1 MDMQEIWAQLR
12 ESSKHTS
19 PPRSDLTAPPPT
31 ETEFSPDP
39 IIAAEPQ
46 APKPKLLDQVRR
58 TMRVAHYAIRTEQ
71 AYVDWIRR
79 FILYHNKRHP
89 NEMGA
94 VEITEFLTDLAV
106 AGKVAPST
114 QNQALSALLFLYQ
127 QVLKRELPR
136 IDAVR
141 ASAPVRLP
149 VVMSVSEVRRLFESV
164 PEGLC
169 QLMIELM
176 YGSGLRLL
184 ECCRLRV
191 KDVDF
196 ARRQIIVREGK
207 GDKDRAVPLPELLTE
222 RLRQQIETVRRQHQ
236 LDIQAGSGHVWL
248 PHALAKKYP
257 QANRELIWQYVFPS
271 SRLARDPR
279 EADGLLRRHHLH
291 ETSVQKAM
299 RDAVVKSGLNKKIS
313 CHTLR
318 HSFATHLL
326 DSGTDIRTVQE
337 LLGHAD
343 VSTTMIYTH
352 VLQRGAAGV
361 RSPLDRL

>member
-1 MDMQEIWAQLR
+1 LRIARRAAKISAEFETTLAITFSTADLPFEECPMDMQEIWAQLR
-12 ESSKHTS
+12 ERSKHTS

-31 ETEFSPDP
+31 KTEFSPDP

-79 FILYHNKRHP
+79 FILFHNKRHP

-94 VEITEFLTDLAV
+94 IEITEFLTDLAV

-236 LDIQAGSGHVWL
+236 LDIQAGSGRVWL
-248 PHALAKKYP
+248 PHALSKKYP
-257 QANRELIWQYVFPS
+257 QANRELIW
-271 SRLARDPR
+271 
-279 EADGLLRRHHLH
+279 
-291 ETSVQKAM
+291 
-299 RDAVVKSGLNKKIS
+299 
-313 CHTLR
+313 
-318 HSFATHLL
+318 
-326 DSGTDIRTVQE
+326 
-337 LLGHAD
+337 
-343 VSTTMIYTH
+343 
-352 VLQRGAAGV
+352 
-361 RSPLDRL
+361 